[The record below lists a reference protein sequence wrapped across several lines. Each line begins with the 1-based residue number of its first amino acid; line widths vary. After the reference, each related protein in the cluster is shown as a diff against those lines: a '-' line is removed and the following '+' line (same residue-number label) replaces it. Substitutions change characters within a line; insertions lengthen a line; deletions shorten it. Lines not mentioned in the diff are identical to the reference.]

1 MSKPGVIAILYSQT
15 AADLIP
21 RLLQV
26 HFFWQWACFYW
37 QQQPFST
44 IRKGQQ
50 KVTVNSAFPHCLS
63 LVSRPICSGCV
74 GLNEQRANLA
84 MDNWMVKRLTLNL
97 HEHLC
102 NLGLNPGRTAFYP
115 GVWLLAGVWSS
126 NPTSHIWY
134 DQTHAVQGFNFHHCI
149 YPEWKHDELHQHKV
163 VTVWCYHRP
172 GFKDCHCKANGTFIG
187 LQPLFTFKSV

>member
-102 NLGLNPGRTAFYP
+102 NLGLNPGRTALFIQGYDMIIS
-115 GVWLLAGVWSS
+115 WSMKFK
-126 NPTSHIWY
+126 SHIAY
-134 DQTHAVQGFNFHHCI
+134 M
-149 YPEWKHDELHQHKV
+149 
-163 VTVWCYHRP
+163 VWPDSC
-172 GFKDCHCKANGTFIG
+172 GAG
-187 LQPLFTFKSV
+187 LQFSPLHLSWVKAWWAPPA

>member
-1 MSKPGVIAILYSQT
+1 MAVTKQLLGQVLRFLAVLWLKIKNSHECQSVIAILYSQT

-102 NLGLNPGRTAFYP
+102 NLGLNPGRTALFIQ
-115 GVWLLAGVWSS
+115 G
-126 NPTSHIWY
+126 Y
-134 DQTHAVQGFNFHHCI
+134 D
-149 YPEWKHDELHQHKV
+149 Y
-163 VTVWCYHRP
+163 
-172 GFKDCHCKANGTFIG
+172 
-187 LQPLFTFKSV
+187 